1 MCQKENICMLHKS
14 NIEIRPDAEDSS
26 PAISITHC
34 QRCHVRK
41 LLDLVSSRPSTELT
55 TGCLCSGENWLQH
68 LLVSSLSR
76 DMGLHTVDL

>member
-1 MCQKENICMLHKS
+1 MLHKS
-14 NIEIRPDAEDSS
+14 NIGISPDAKDSS

-34 QRCHVRK
+34 ERCHVRK
-41 LLDLVSSRPSTELT
+41 LLDLVSSRSSTELT
-55 TGCLCSGENWLQH
+55 TGYLCSGENWLQY